1 MKTDKLKLHEISGS
15 ELNEL
20 EMCRV
25 LGGGEVGCCQCGCKY
40 ANNGGSSTSANNSAN
55 NAGGLTS
62 DGSQQCCKYEGGTI
76 EGGDLWGGKIEIDP
90 YIAEQDNLCP
100 PRPVI
105 P

>member
-40 ANNGGSSTSANNSAN
+40 ASSGGSSTSANNSAN

-62 DGSQQCCKYEGGTI
+62 DGSQQCCKYEGGNLFD
-76 EGGDLWGGKIEIDP
+76 GSRDP
-90 YIAEQDNLCP
+90 YPVGNSCVVPVDNLCI
-100 PRPVI
+100 PRPII

>member
-1 MKTDKLKLHEISGS
+1 MKTDKFKLHESSGS

-25 LGGGEVGCCQCGCKY
+25 FGGGEVGCCQCGCKY
-40 ANNGGSSTSANNSAN
+40 ANSGGSSTSANNSAN

-76 EGGDLWGGKIEIDP
+76 ESGDFDLYAIKDP
-90 YIAEQDNLCP
+90 CTTRQDNLCIP
-100 PRPVI
+100 PPMI

>member
-40 ANNGGSSTSANNSAN
+40 ANSGGSSTSANNSAN

-76 EGGDLWGGKIEIDP
+76 EGGDLWGYAINDP
-90 YIAEQDNLCP
+90 CTTRQDNLCIP
-100 PRPVI
+100 PPMI

>member
-40 ANNGGSSTSANNSAN
+40 ANSGGSSTSANNSAN

-62 DGSQQCCKYEGGTI
+62 DGSQQCCKYEGDSIIKEKYDRLNG
-76 EGGDLWGGKIEIDP
+76 ESVP
-90 YIAEQDNLCP
+90 VDNLCI

>member
-40 ANNGGSSTSANNSAN
+40 ANSGGSSTSANNSAN

-76 EGGDLWGGKIEIDP
+76 EGGDLWGGSLELDP
-90 YIAEQDNLCP
+90 ITTKQDNLCL